1 MQWNASHA
9 HAYINSSL
17 CGSVEMADDVVVG
30 DSSSLSGARTST
42 ESVSSESMDEA
53 GGVTDGGRSLLVGA
67 WRGAPDGEGADQLGG
82 YYNGLLDNLQVC
94 FRAVQPRMCVR

>member
-1 MQWNASHA
+1 
-9 HAYINSSL
+9 
-17 CGSVEMADDVVVG
+17 MADDVVMG

-42 ESVSSESMDEA
+42 ESVEPGSTNEA

-82 YYNGLLDNLQVC
+82 YYNGLLDNLEVC
-94 FRAVQPRMCVR
+94 FRAVPPRICVR